1 MSLRLTFVFVTVLAG
16 SAVWSVRAEQGK
28 AAKDGVY
35 AEAQARRGEG
45 LYAQQCSSCHGADLS
60 GSGAP
65 QLAGTDFLGVWEKT
79 TAAELVE
86 KIATSMPSSAPGSL
100 SREQATDLVAFIF
113 KSNKF
118 PAGSADLDSDEATL
132 KAISIA
138 R

>member
-100 SREQATDLVAFIF
+100 SREQATDL
-113 KSNKF
+113 
-118 PAGSADLDSDEATL
+118 DSDEATL